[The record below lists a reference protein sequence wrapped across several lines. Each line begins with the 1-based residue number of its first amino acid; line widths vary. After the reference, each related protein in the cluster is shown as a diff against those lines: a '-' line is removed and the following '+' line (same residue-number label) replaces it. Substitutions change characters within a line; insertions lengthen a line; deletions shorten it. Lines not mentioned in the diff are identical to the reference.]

1 MKPYGHKETRGMA
14 KWLLL
19 FCLLVSLPLVSSC
32 DRLSDDDDMVAE
44 VLPGTWAFSY
54 ELQSEED
61 PGLYFSYDHVIF
73 RTDGTVSITY
83 PDGSMEGTYRAGGD
97 VIRIEGRL
105 DNGDEQLMLWRI
117 IAFSAQQLT
126 AEYDFEFGGQRIK
139 ALVTLDRT
147 DALAYSSS
155 TSALRKTVS

>member
-1 MKPYGHKETRGMA
+1 MTKKQLNTMRRQAYLLVMA
-14 KWLLL
+14 L
-19 FCLLVSLPLVSSC
+19 CLLTFGAC
-32 DRLSDDDDMVAE
+32 DRLSDDDDTLAQM
-44 VLPGTWAFSY
+44 LPGTWAFSY
-54 ELQSEED
+54 ELQSEEET
-61 PGLYFSYDHVIF
+61 GLNFSYDHVIF

-83 PDGSMEGTYRAGGD
+83 PEGSMEGTYRAGGD

-105 DNGDEQLMLWRI
+105 DNGEEQLMLWRI
-117 IAFSAQQLT
+117 VAFSAQQLT

-155 TSALRKTVS
+155 TSARWKTVS